1 MVYQEW
7 SLAMTQYS
15 DQIQSAEMH
24 LETALKALAAE
35 ISNYPTPISGCD
47 AQFNH
52 LLEQRSKVRNALHA
66 LETGVFVPTPRMPA
80 PADHVESR

>member
-1 MVYQEW
+1 MV
-7 SLAMTQYS
+7 TQSGHERRTYFANLF
-15 DQIQSAEMH
+15 QNFH
-24 LETALKALAAE
+24 TAKLC
-35 ISNYPTPISGCD
+35 PICD